1 MSSFDTI
8 QRELFDGANYSP
20 LPTINKPS
28 SPKPDGR
35 KFLKISEQA
44 RRTQRVNR
52 ALKKVGEGAGIKQR
66 AIEDHLEIL
75 RNLGCEYLVVTDFD
89 RTYVHGTKAQPAQPA
104 KPKTKR
110 SSPGTFSTHYKPLLD
125 PLKVGDVASVPFKNE
140 LGVNLDPARLNSAI
154 SAYAATHWGIGAGT
168 TFINRKTK
176 AIEVL
181 RKK

>member
-28 SPKPDGR
+28 SPKKFKRTVSENAR
-35 KFLKISEQA
+35 KA
-44 RRTQRVNR
+44 QRVSR
-52 ALKKVGEGAGIKQR
+52 VIKQIGEGAGIKQR

-89 RTYVHGTKAQPAQPA
+89 RTYVHGTKAQPAAPAQPA
-104 KPKTKR
+104 KPKTQR
-110 SSPGTFSTHYKPLLD
+110 SSPGTFSTHYKPLMD
-125 PLKVGDVASVPFKNE
+125 PMKVGDVAIIPFKND
-140 LGVNLDPARLNSAI
+140 LGVSLDPTRLNSAV
-154 SAYAATHWGIGAGT
+154 SAYAAKYWGAGASS

-176 AIEVL
+176 CVEVL

>member
-1 MSSFDTI
+1 MTSFDTI

-28 SPKPDGR
+28 SPKKFKRTVSENAR
-35 KFLKISEQA
+35 KAQRIS
-44 RRTQRVNR
+44 RVI
-52 ALKKVGEGAGIKQR
+52 KQIGEGGGIKQR

-75 RNLGCEYLVVTDFD
+75 RNLGCEYMVVTDFD
-89 RTYVHGTKAQPAQPA
+89 RTYVYGDKIAPPQPV

-110 SSPGTFSTHYKPLLD
+110 LPPGTFSTHYKPLME
-125 PLKVGDVASVPFKNE
+125 PMKVGDVVSIPFKNE
-140 LGVNLDPARLNSAI
+140 LGVSLDPARLNSAI
-154 SAYAATHWGIGAGT
+154 SAYAATHWGAGAGT

-176 AIEVL
+176 AVEVL

>member
-1 MSSFDTI
+1 MSSFDNL
-8 QRELFDGANYSP
+8 QRDLFEDASFSP

-28 SPKPDGR
+28 SPKIDGR
-35 KFLKISEQA
+35 KFLKISEEA

-66 AIEDHLEIL
+66 AVEDHLEIL

-89 RTYVHGTKAQPAQPA
+89 RTYVYGNKIAPPQPA

-110 SSPGTFSTHYKPLLD
+110 SSPGTFSTHYKPLMELM
-125 PLKVGDVASVPFKNE
+125 KVGDVVSIPFKNE
-140 LGVNLDPARLNSAI
+140 LGVSLDPTRLNSAI
-154 SAYAATHWGIGAGT
+154 SAYAATHWGTGASS
-168 TFINRKTK
+168 TFVNRKTK
-176 AIEVL
+176 AVEVI